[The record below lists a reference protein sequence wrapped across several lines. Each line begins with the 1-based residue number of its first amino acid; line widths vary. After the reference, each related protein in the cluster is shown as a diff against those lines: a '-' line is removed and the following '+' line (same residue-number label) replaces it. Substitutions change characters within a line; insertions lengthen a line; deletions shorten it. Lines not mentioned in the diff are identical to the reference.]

1 MKNIDKNVFG
11 SKKLQ
16 KQIAKKCKIC
26 GEPRYELLDT
36 HRINEGADGGKYEPR
51 NVVIICATCH
61 RLQQAGKIVIEGW
74 YESTGGRLLRWFD
87 EKGEEHFS

>member
-36 HRINEGADGGKYEPR
+36 HRINEGKEYSVS
-51 NVVIICATCH
+51 NTCIICNRCH
-61 RLQQAGKIVIEGW
+61 RLHHTEVIKIEGW
-74 YESTGGRLLRWFD
+74 CESTGGRLLHWFN
-87 EKGEEHFS
+87 EAGEEHFS